1 MKKLL
6 VICAAVAALVCACN
20 KYDGAISDLEKRIDS
35 TEQSVNNL
43 LNKVDALQKI
53 LDAIQSGVSIKSVSP
68 VDGGFTVTFSD
79 NNSFTVVNG
88 KDGQDGKPGEDGK
101 DGEDSKVSYTE
112 DNLCYYF
119 DFGDGNK
126 VAVSKTGAFG
136 IKAENTDVELESAVA
151 AEIPFEVVGADETTK
166 VIVEDCPY
174 EYEFIDGGISI
185 YSERSRDGSF
195 IIKAVRNSDG
205 ANSAIVITVAKKAIT
220 DVKFQITAY
229 DITQYGAV
237 IDVIPSNKEALYIY
251 SVESA
256 GYVDQFD
263 NVADLCAADLEY
275 WEELYETK
283 YSSYAPTFK
292 EFITGNLAKSGD
304 FLADDWEG
312 YLQPDTDY
320 VAYAYAIDEDTL
332 EPISSELGRA
342 DFTTLPTEQL
352 EDVTYLGVAIWHD
365 TIISEVYGFYGS
377 LPVDMPCDVYEDNN
391 TPGVFYFDSPFCAE
405 NILPWFKEGLTAADL
420 AGNTRQVY
428 ISIDATD
435 PDAVIYPYQ
444 ELGVMLNPDYGFASA
459 GATWNGAVLS
469 LGTYANGV
477 ISFTGDMVFGEAL
490 DPGPYTGNS
499 CGEFT
504 ITMPDANSAPAK
516 PASSKKVAKPA
527 KSQGKSFVEIAEIS
541 K

>member
-20 KYDGAISDLEKRIDS
+20 KYDGAISDLEKRINS

-136 IKAENTDVELESAVA
+136 IKAEKTEFEIESGVPV
-151 AEIPFEVVGADETTK
+151 EIPFEVIGGDATTK
-166 VIVEDCPY
+166 ILVEDCPY
-174 EYEFIDGGISI
+174 TYRIGEKAVTIS
-185 YSERSRDGSF
+185 SEKSLAGSF
-195 IIKAVRNSDG
+195 VIKAIRNSDG

-292 EFITGNLAKSGD
+292 EFITGNLVKSGD

-342 DFTTLPTEQL
+342 DFSTLPTQKL
-352 EDVTYLGVAIWHD
+352 GDVTYLGVAIWHD
-365 TIISEVYGFYGS
+365 SIISEVYGFYDGGA
-377 LPVDMPCDVYEDNN
+377 LPVDMPVDVYEDNA
-391 TPGVFYFDSPFCAE
+391 TPGVFYFDSPYCAE
-405 NILPWFKEGLTAADL
+405 NIMEWFGLSDPTKL
-420 AGNTRQVY
+420 QYNVRQTY
-428 ISIDATD
+428 ITIDASD
-435 PDAVIYPYQ
+435 PDAVSFPYQ
-444 ELGVMLNPDYGFASA
+444 ELGVMLDPDAGWASA
-459 GATWNGAVLS
+459 GATS
-469 LGTYANGV
+469 TGTYTDGV
-477 ISFTGDMVFGEAL
+477 ISFTCEFDYGESYE
-490 DPGPYTGNS
+490 PYTYVGNDS
-499 CGEFT
+499 GEFT

-516 PASSKKVAKPA
+516 PASSKKAAKPA